1 MTPHDLAD
9 VIADVRRLR
18 TRFADTA
25 PRAWEAVTAAAEL
38 AVQLGHL
45 ALCLL
50 RRAGEDTSELAD
62 QARPITSV
70 GDELADVLLAALS
83 VAALAGTQPSP
94 IPARPRGWQR
104 TELSE
109 FLRLVAAA
117 GQLSEAA
124 MIVGGCRHQPQGD
137 PPSIQARSSMV
148 VACCEGLATEAGLD
162 LCAEFRGMVADA
174 DAFLDSQAGRQ

>member
-1 MTPHDLAD
+1 MTPEDLSD
-9 VIADVRRLR
+9 VIAEVRRLR
-18 TRFADTA
+18 ARFAGTA
-25 PRAWEAVTAAAEL
+25 PRAWEPVTAAAEL

-50 RRAGEDTSELAD
+50 QRVGEDASELTD
-62 QARPITSV
+62 QARPIISV

-83 VAALAGTQPSP
+83 VAALAGKQPSLV
-94 IPARPRGWQR
+94 PARPPGRQR

-124 MIVGGCRHQPQGD
+124 MIACGCRHQPRGD
-137 PPSIQARSSMV
+137 PPSIQAGTSMV
-148 VACCEGLATEAGLD
+148 VASCEGLAAEVGLD
-162 LCAEFRGMVADA
+162 LRAEFRGMVAGA